1 LIGRE
6 PDKGASF
13 DDAAAALAGHL
24 AEVGRTRD
32 RAAFAALFTHFAPRL
47 KSYFLRM
54 GVTAAAAED
63 LAQEAM
69 FMIWRKAALYD
80 PAQATASTWIFTIA
94 RNLRADAMRRERRQ
108 PGPVETMDSDVAV
121 TDPAPGPEGLLA
133 SARSEAC
140 LRGALRTLPE
150 EQARVVELSYFGDRS
165 HVEIGH
171 ELGIPLGT
179 VKGRLRQAL
188 RRLRATL
195 AGEKS

>member
-1 LIGRE
+1 
-6 PDKGASF
+6 
-13 DDAAAALAGHL
+13 
-24 AEVGRTRD
+24 
-32 RAAFAALFTHFAPRL
+32 
-47 KSYFLRM
+47 
-54 GVTAAAAED
+54 
-63 LAQEAM
+63 
-69 FMIWRKAALYD
+69 
-80 PAQATASTWIFTIA
+80 
-94 RNLRADAMRRERRQ
+94 
-108 PGPVETMDSDVAV
+108 MDSDVAV